1 MIVVLLSMGI
11 TDYQPKK
18 LVKLDQ
24 YLSRVRTSAKSA
36 RSATSE
42 RNNICLNLPPPPSPY
57 PTAELVVKPGSRKQK
72 RKRNVIEDDDEDE
85 AETETREAKKAKTDD
100 HQDESTKETTLTE
113 DDILPAVP
121 LRAEILA
128 GELGENRSRRS
139 RRISRRKRKRK
150 RKECRRKKRKKEK
163 GGGSSVTRW

>member
-11 TDYQPKK
+11 TDYQPEK
-18 LVKLDQ
+18 LVKSDQ

-36 RSATSE
+36 TSATSAE
-42 RNNICLNLPPPPSPY
+42 RNNICLNLPPRYPS
-57 PTAELVVKPGSRKQK
+57 TELVVKPGSRKPK
-72 RKRNVIEDDDEDE
+72 RKRNVIEDDNEDE

-128 GELGENRSRRS
+128 GELGEKRSR
-139 RRISRRKRKRK
+139 
-150 RKECRRKKRKKEK
+150 
-163 GGGSSVTRW
+163 